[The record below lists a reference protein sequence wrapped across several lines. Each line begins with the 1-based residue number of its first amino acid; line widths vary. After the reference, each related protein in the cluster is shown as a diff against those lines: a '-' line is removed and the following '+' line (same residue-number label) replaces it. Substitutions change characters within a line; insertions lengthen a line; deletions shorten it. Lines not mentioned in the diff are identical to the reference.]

1 MTNKEE
7 LIKEWKEFLSQQSID
22 NKICCEP
29 IIDIEELSDWWLSKI
44 EQIRKEDVEMVIEE
58 IKEYEAKVRDGA
70 EDMDI
75 VTSTVLGQVIYNVL
89 EIIKQKYDTHTEIN
103 GWIQS

>member
-29 IIDIEELSDWWLSKI
+29 IIDIEELSDWWLSKL
-44 EQIRKEDVEMVIEE
+44 EQIRKEDMERVEEKIENIRFSYPPNSERE
-58 IKEYEAKVRDGA
+58 ILAQKQIKDE
-70 EDMDI
+70 
-75 VTSTVLGQVIYNVL
+75 VLS
-89 EIIKQKYDTHTEIN
+89 IIKQEND
-103 GWIQS
+103 